1 MKKFLVAAIVFI
13 MLGSIAKAQVDGFGL
28 GLIFGNPT
36 GISAKYFMN
45 EKNAVDGALAWSLGG
60 DWMQIHADY
69 LWHFYVLDVNKG
81 ELPLYV
87 GAGAK
92 VGIGDDFHLGIRVPL
107 GIAYHFSSAPLDIF
121 LEIVPGMD
129 LTPDTEFEIDGGIGI
144 RYYFGN

>member
-1 MKKFLVAAIVFI
+1 MKKFLLAAIVLV
-13 MLGSIAKAQVDGFGL
+13 MLGSTAKAQVDGFGL

-45 EKNAVDGALAWSLGG
+45 EKNAIDGALAWSLNG

-69 LWHFYVLDVNKG
+69 LWHFYVIDVSKG
-81 ELPLYV
+81 EMPFYV

-92 VGIGDDFHLGIRVPL
+92 FGIGDDFHLGVRIPL
-107 GIAYHFSSAPLDIF
+107 GIAYHFENAPLDIF

-129 LTPDTEFEIDGGIGI
+129 LTPDTDFELDGGIGI

>member
-1 MKKFLVAAIVFI
+1 MKKFLLAAIVLV
-13 MLGSIAKAQVDGFGL
+13 MLGSTAKAQVDGFGL

-45 EKNAVDGALAWSLGG
+45 EKNAIDGALAWSLNG

-69 LWHFYVLDVNKG
+69 LWHFYVIDVSKG
-81 ELPLYV
+81 EMPFYV

-92 VGIGDDFHLGIRVPL
+92 FGIGDDFHLGVRVPL
-107 GIAYHFSSAPLDIF
+107 GIAYHFENAPLDIF

-129 LTPDTEFEIDGGIGI
+129 LTPDTDFELDGGIGI
-144 RYYFGN
+144 RYYF